1 MKRRPPTKATKAT
14 WSEAEL
20 EAWEERAAIMEHL
33 GGLTRLEAEVA
44 AAQRITELRERR
56 QR

>member
-20 EAWEERAAIMEHL
+20 EDFEERAAMMEYL